1 MASAGSKL
9 LFAGGYDEN
18 GDESSRVDIFD
29 TGTGRWT
36 TAELSRSKWD
46 VIAVTIGNKVYF
58 SGGHGIV
65 NGLDLF
71 NVVDIYDASANTWST
86 AQLSES
92 RMDIAVAVAGS
103 KIFFAGGSDKVD
115 IYDSSNNSWSTAKLS
130 EARSCLS
137 AVTAGSKIYFA
148 GGYAIDAYNNCY
160 PSNRVDVYDI
170 ITGSWSIS
178 KMDQSIGYQA
188 AIATGNKI
196 IWAGGRK
203 ACGISNP
210 KQLTQEVEI
219 RDVNT
224 QGSTYACLFQPNA
237 EFKAVVKDD
246 TIVFFTGKGTSST
259 DHFDIYNTKTNV
271 WSIGVMNL
279 NFEDAAIFS
288 VNNTIYVAGG
298 LLDRYMSRHVFK
310 LEF

>member
-1 MASAGSKL
+1 V
-9 LFAGGYDEN
+9 F
-18 GDESSRVDIFD
+18 
-29 TGTGRWT
+29 
-36 TAELSRSKWD
+36 
-46 VIAVTIGNKVYF
+46 F
-58 SGGHGIV
+58 SGGHSV
-65 NGLDLF
+65 ANGLDLF

-115 IYDSSNNSWSTAKLS
+115 IYDNSNNSWSTARLS

-137 AVTAGSKIYFA
+137 AVTAGNKIYFA
-148 GGYAIDAYNNCY
+148 GGYSGDFFSGCY
-160 PSNRVDVYDI
+160 TSNRVDIYDT
-170 ITGSWSIS
+170 ITGSWSVS
-178 KMDQSIGYQA
+178 KMNQPMCYRA

-203 ACGISNP
+203 ACGINNP

-219 RDVNT
+219 RDVTT
-224 QGSTYACLFQPNA
+224 QVSTYACLFQINA
-237 EFKAVVKDD
+237 EFKAVVKDNK
-246 TIVFFTGKGTSST
+246 IVFFTGKGTSST
-259 DHFDIYNTKTNV
+259 DHFDIYNTTTNV

-298 LLDRYMSRHVFK
+298 LLDRYMSRLVFK